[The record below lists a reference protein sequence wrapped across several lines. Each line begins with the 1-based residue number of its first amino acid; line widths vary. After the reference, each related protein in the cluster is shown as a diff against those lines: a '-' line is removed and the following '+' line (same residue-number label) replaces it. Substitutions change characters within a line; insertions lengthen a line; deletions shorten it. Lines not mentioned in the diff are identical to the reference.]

1 MLRRLL
7 RALRPPL
14 VLMALGLCFGDA
26 GLVGPSVVKTSAM
39 PGALSMT
46 AGAATPPLVGFVS
59 SETLFPKPASRPPT
73 IGPLRA
79 LAPRPYPQ
87 RSNVSPIA
95 AEEAPS
101 TEKRQTPPVVVENL
115 RPLSSHASPISPQL
129 LTALIRACA
138 PQVNPVTQAAVITVE
153 SSGDAWA
160 LHDDNDGRVYRPG
173 SFRDAVRLATNLIA
187 GNRQRYGKADAGV
200 DVGVGQINSNN
211 FANLGVDAGWMLHPC
226 PNLRVSSTMIA
237 SAYFTQYAIL
247 ASLPDPQRDQLA
259 IRRALQIYNSGRP
272 SGDES
277 YVENVIGALHSP
289 FVKRL
294 QLASVVIAPTYPVD
308 TGAAPR
314 FTTNT
319 RRSVSRQRGDA
330 TGLFVHEDPFAAPR
344 QTSTKRLA
352 PAATPLSNAAPS
364 AVSSSAGHAGGVW
377 SQGQAHKAEGSVTVA
392 APPTPSSNTSVG
404 DQ

>member
-1 MLRRLL
+1 MLQRLL
-7 RALRPPL
+7 GRLRLPL
-14 VLMALGLCFGDA
+14 ALMALGLCFGAA

-39 PGALSMT
+39 PGALSPT

-59 SETLFPKPASRPPT
+59 SETLFPMPASRPPT

-79 LAPRPYPQ
+79 LAPRPHQQ
-87 RSNVSPIA
+87 RANLSPIA
-95 AEEAPS
+95 RVAEQAPS
-101 TEKRQTPPVVVENL
+101 AAKRETPPVVVDNL

-173 SFRDAVRLATNLIA
+173 SFRDAVQLATNLIA

-200 DVGVGQINSNN
+200 DVGVGQINSSN

-237 SAYFTQYAIL
+237 SAYSTQYAIL

-277 YVENVIGALHSP
+277 YVENVIRALHSS

-294 QLASVVIAPTYPVD
+294 QLASVLVAPTYPVD

-330 TGLFVHEDPFAAPR
+330 TGLFVHEDPFAAAR
-344 QTSTKRLA
+344 QKSAKRLA
-352 PAATPLSNAAPS
+352 PAAAPLSSAAPS
-364 AVSSSAGHAGGVW
+364 AVYSSAGHAGGV
-377 SQGQAHKAEGSVTVA
+377 
-392 APPTPSSNTSVG
+392 
-404 DQ
+404 